1 MAASMFSASELP
13 NLFSHFACCGRDHP
27 LIRNACLGVKHP
39 VCQARPRTARR
50 GVKLMKSS
58 ITMLP

>member
-1 MAASMFSASELP
+1 MAASRFASELP

-39 VCQARPRTARR
+39 VVRRAASRARWR
-50 GVKLMKSS
+50 GVNEELHYYASMS
-58 ITMLP
+58 

>member
-39 VCQARPRTARR
+39 VVRR
-50 GVKLMKSS
+50 GEPTEVARS
-58 ITMLP
+58 